1 MNQKILI
8 ATLILCSLPI
18 RGTAQT
24 TDMQKLDQ
32 FLNRLAEKNMA
43 MGSLTIAKDGKII
56 YNNSIGYSQINE
68 AEKKPITETSRF
80 RIASIGKTYTAVMV
94 MQLVEEQ
101 KLDINE
107 TLDKFF
113 PQITNASGITITQL
127 LQHRSGIP
135 DISRDLDPQRNWANG
150 ITKEEMLDLISK
162 ATPVFEPD
170 TRQSY
175 SNSGYFLLS
184 LILEKLTDK
193 SYSELLEE
201 RITSKLGLT
210 DTYVQSGFID
220 VNKNESLSYI
230 HINGE
235 WRQAKETHP
244 SIAYGAGQIMSTPN
258 DMVRFIRALF
268 DGKLVSEESLK
279 QMKTIRAG
287 EGFGLVTFTFAGKTF
302 YGHTGGGDNHGSWLA
317 WQPDEKLAVAYTTN
331 AKIYPVVNIVSGA
344 IDIYY
349 GREFQIP
356 AFESVAVSPEV
367 LDKYVGVYS
376 NPDAPVKFTV
386 TRREAKLF
394 VQAGNE
400 SPAMIEAVASDRFQM
415 FGGGVVFEFDISKKQ
430 MIIRRSGGERVFTKE
445 D

>member
-1 MNQKILI
+1 MNKIILI
-8 ATLILCSLPI
+8 ATLIWCSLPI

-56 YNNSIGYSQINE
+56 YNKSIGYSQINE
-68 AEKKPITETSRF
+68 AEKKPITEASRF
-80 RIASIGKTYTAVMV
+80 RIASIGKTYTAVMI

-101 KLDINE
+101 KLDLNE

-113 PQITNASGITITQL
+113 PQVTNASRITIRQL

-135 DISRDLDPQRNWANG
+135 DISRDLDPERNWANG
-150 ITKEEMLDLISK
+150 ITKDEMLDLIAR

-184 LILEKLTDK
+184 MILEKLTGK
-193 SYSELLEE
+193 SYTDVLTE
-201 RITSKLGLT
+201 RITSRLGLA
-210 DTYVQSGFID
+210 DTYVESGFID

-230 HINGE
+230 FINEE
-235 WRQAKETHP
+235 WKQVKEMHP
-244 SIAYGAGQIMSTPN
+244 GIAYGAGQIMSTPA
-258 DMVRFIRALF
+258 DMVRFIQALF
-268 DGKLVSEESLK
+268 DGKLVSEESLN
-279 QMKTIRAG
+279 QMKTIRDG

-302 YGHTGGGDNHGSWLA
+302 YGHSGGGDNHGSWLA
-317 WQPDEKLAVAYTTN
+317 YQPEDRLAVAYTTN

-349 GREFQIP
+349 KREFQIP
-356 AFESVAVSPEV
+356 AFETISVSQEV
-367 LDKYVGVYS
+367 LDNYVGIYS
-376 NPDAPVKFTV
+376 SPDAPVRFTISSKD
-386 TRREAKLF
+386 AKLF

-400 SPAMIEAVASDRFQM
+400 TPAMIEAVAPDRFQM
-415 FGGGVVFEFDISKKQ
+415 FGGNVIFEFNTLKRQ
-430 MIIRRSGGERVFTKE
+430 MIIRRSGGERIFTKE

>member
-1 MNQKILI
+1 MNKIILI
-8 ATLILCSLPI
+8 ATLIWCSLPI

-56 YNNSIGYSQINE
+56 YNKSIGYSQINE
-68 AEKKPITETSRF
+68 AEKKPITEASRF
-80 RIASIGKTYTAVMV
+80 RIASIGKTYTAVMI

-101 KLDINE
+101 KLDLDE

-113 PQITNASGITITQL
+113 PQIINASGITIRQL

-150 ITKEEMLDLISK
+150 ITKEDMLDLISK

-193 SYSELLEE
+193 SYSEILEE
-201 RITSKLGLT
+201 RITSKSGLA

-220 VNKNESLSYI
+220 VNKDESLSYI

-268 DGKLVSEESLK
+268 DGKLVSEESIN
-279 QMKTIRAG
+279 QMKTIRDG

-317 WQPDEKLAVAYTTN
+317 WQPDEKLAVAYITN

-356 AFESVAVSPEV
+356 AFEAIAVSPEV

-386 TRREAKLF
+386 TRKEAKLF

-415 FGGGVVFEFDISKKQ
+415 FGGGVIFEFKPSKKQ
-430 MIIRRSGGERVFTKE
+430 MIIRRSGGERIFTKE